1 MGMNTEELAQI
12 DAILAGAGAPDI
24 AALRKQFPHLSFSK
38 CDASDVIEAPF
49 SSYPGCDLHLLNGKD
64 HCVQI
69 TSEPAEATGIILAL
83 RRVAS

>member
-1 MGMNTEELAQI
+1 MGTNTEELAQI
-12 DAILAGAGAPDI
+12 GAILATAGAPDI
-24 AALRKQFPHLSFSK
+24 TALRKQFPHLSFSK

-69 TSEPAEATGIILAL
+69 TNEPAEATGIILAF
-83 RRVAS
+83 RRAAS